1 MIPVLELDGA
11 AIASRRRHIG
21 PFDLTVEPG
30 ETVGLVGPNG
40 SGKTTCI
47 RLALGLDRA
56 DQGSSRIH
64 GRAVSPYQPPTGVGV
79 VLEADGCYPWLSGR
93 ENLALFAAVLQRPPA
108 DVDEGLAEVGLA
120 PAADQTVRQY
130 SRGMRQRLAF
140 ARASLGAPPLYVLD
154 EPTVALDGDAGDWLV
169 ELLVAH
175 TRAGG
180 AVLVAS
186 HDPAFL
192 DALGARVVPVDRGR
206 CG

>member
-1 MIPVLELDGA
+1 
-11 AIASRRRHIG
+11 
-21 PFDLTVEPG
+21 
-30 ETVGLVGPNG
+30 
-40 SGKTTCI
+40 
-47 RLALGLDRA
+47 
-56 DQGSSRIH
+56 
-64 GRAVSPYQPPTGVGV
+64 